1 MKKDANTRDQRDQ
14 KKEIN
19 IDMNPMVD
27 LAFLLLTFFMLT
39 TTFSKPQAMEIVMP
53 LKPKAN
59 EETTEQPIKES
70 RAVTLI
76 LGDDNKV
83 FWYQGVTDPQVFE
96 TSFDDQGVRKLLLN
110 KNTEIENVV
119 ILVKPLK
126 ESVYENLVDI
136 LDELQISEVKRYA
149 LVDAS
154 PFDRALLSEQGFI
167 PPPDEE

>member
-1 MKKDANTRDQRDQ
+1 MKSDANSRDQRDQ

-53 LKPKAN
+53 LKPKAG
-59 EETTEQPIKES
+59 EERAEQPVKES
-70 RAVTLI
+70 RAVTLL
-76 LGDDNKV
+76 LGDDDKV
-83 FWYQGVTDPQVFE
+83 YWYQGITDPEVFE
-96 TSFDDQGVRKLLLN
+96 TSFDDQGVRGLLLD
-110 KNTEIENVV
+110 KNEEIENVV

-126 ESVYENLVDI
+126 ESVYDNLVDI

-149 LVDAS
+149 LVEAT
-154 PFDRALLSEQGFI
+154 PFDRTLLAEQGFI
-167 PPPDEE
+167 PPENEE